1 MSEQQ
6 DGGERRRLDRTPGDR
21 YRAEPRHPG
30 ARADGPSSRRT
41 RAIVALLVV
50 VDAGAVVY
58 LLLGL
63 LDLGVG
69 LLAIAAFLGWIVGV
83 TMIWWGRDAIASGR
97 RRIALAA
104 SAGTWAI
111 VLAISL
117 DWGYALVQGGVLGP
131 LDYVAQ
137 RYGPWGP
144 LSVVVAALVAAW
156 RAR

>member
-6 DGGERRRLDRTPGDR
+6 DGGERRRLDRAPGER
-21 YRAEPRHPG
+21 YRAEARGSAVSDTAAGNPR
-30 ARADGPSSRRT
+30 AKAISAVVVVADVG
-41 RAIVALLVV
+41 AIVFF
-50 VDAGAVVY
+50 
-58 LLLGL
+58 LLGL

-69 LLAIAAFLGWIVGV
+69 LLAVAAFVGWGIGV
-83 TMIWWGRDAIASGR
+83 AVIWWGRDILARGR
-97 RRIALAA
+97 KRIALAA
-104 SAGTWAI
+104 SLAGWAI
-111 VLAISL
+111 VLAIAI

-144 LSVVVAALVAAW
+144 LSVVVAAAVAAW